1 MCCLCNAGY
10 HPFNTPHSSPIGL
23 TNISPALITS
33 KWMFY
38 GLESKNIGFPGIM
51 HTGSEALGRL
61 TLLPEPHRV
70 LCVL

>member
-1 MCCLCNAGY
+1 MLA
-10 HPFNTPHSSPIGL
+10 TILLTLPIVGL

-38 GLESKNIGFPGIM
+38 WLESKNIGFPGIM

-70 LCVL
+70 LCVLKPSMKV